1 MKIRLE
7 LTEFEEVARNK
18 ILHDIGKIIDKD
30 LIGGFIDNTGKCIK
44 ASFGSLYIIEEVI
57 ALNISPECFIDI
69 ADYIDKHIKP
79 AFAGLEY
86 AKYMTSLILESIKL
100 FNKKWEVTN
109 NENTNTNNSN

>member
-44 ASFGSLYIIEEVI
+44 ASFGSLCIS
-57 ALNISPECFIDI
+57 LNMNISPECFIDI

-86 AKYMTSLILESIKL
+86 ANI
-100 FNKKWEVTN
+100 
-109 NENTNTNNSN
+109 